1 MCVWFC
7 VDFAVLAVQ
16 RQNEIYRDLQ
26 EQGAVSVAALAER
39 FAVTDETIRRD
50 LAKLAGAGRVQRTHG
65 GAILADSDRGEPPF
79 AIRQTANTAA
89 KRAIARAAAALVEPG
104 DVIAI
109 DASSTGLELAKS
121 LPEVAAE
128 QPITV
133 VSNGLDVVRWLADRF
148 DVNVIST
155 GGEFDAA
162 GQCFVGSIAET
173 ALRQFAFR
181 RAFVS
186 CRALDAT
193 RGAGESCPSHAAVKR
208 AMLAAADES
217 YLLADSSKAAE
228 RAMCYFAEPSEF
240 KQVFS
245 DDALADELR
254 RSLVAAGAELVCVD

>member
-1 MCVWFC
+1 MI
-7 VDFAVLAVQ
+7 AGQ
-16 RQNEIYRDLQ
+16 RQNEIFRDLQ
-26 EQGAVSVAALAER
+26 EQGAVSVTALAER

-50 LAKLAGAGRVQRTHG
+50 LSKLARSGRVKRTHG
-65 GAILADSDRGEPPF
+65 GAVLAASDPGEPPF

-89 KRAIARAAAALVEPG
+89 KRAIARAASQLIEPG

-109 DASSTGLELAKS
+109 DASSTGLELAKL
-121 LPEVAAE
+121 LPEVPPE
-128 QPITV
+128 LPITV
-133 VSNGLDVVRWLADRF
+133 VSNGLDVVRWLAERP

-162 GQCFVGSIAET
+162 GQCFVGPIAET

-181 RAFVS
+181 RVFVS

-208 AMLAAADES
+208 AMLVAADES

-240 KQVFS
+240 TRVFS
-245 DDALADELR
+245 DDALPAATRD
-254 RSLVAAGAELVCVD
+254 SLVTAGAELVCVAV

>member
-1 MCVWFC
+1 MI
-7 VDFAVLAVQ
+7 AGQ
-16 RQNEIYRDLQ
+16 RQNEIFRDLQ
-26 EQGAVSVAALAER
+26 EQGAVSVTALAER

-50 LAKLAGAGRVQRTHG
+50 LAKLARSGRVKRTHG
-65 GAILADSDRGEPPF
+65 GAVLAASDPSEPPF

-89 KRAIARAAAALVEPG
+89 KRAIARAAAQLIEPG

-109 DASSTGLELAKS
+109 DASSTGLELAKL
-121 LPEVAAE
+121 LPEVPTE
-128 QPITV
+128 LPITV
-133 VSNGLDVVRWLADRF
+133 VSNGLDVVRWLADRA

-162 GQCFVGSIAET
+162 GQCFVGPIAET

-208 AMLAAADES
+208 AMLVAADQS

-228 RAMCYFAEPSEF
+228 RAMCFYAEPSEF
-240 KQVFS
+240 NRIYS
-245 DDALADELR
+245 DGEMTLDTQNDLAK
-254 RSLVAAGAELVCVD
+254 AGANLICVVV

>member
-1 MCVWFC
+1 MI
-7 VDFAVLAVQ
+7 AGQ
-16 RQNEIYRDLQ
+16 RQNEIFRDLQ
-26 EQGAVSVAALAER
+26 EQGAVSVTALAER

-50 LAKLAGAGRVQRTHG
+50 LAKLARSGRVKRTHG
-65 GAILADSDRGEPPF
+65 GAVLAASDPSEPPF

-89 KRAIARAAAALVEPG
+89 KRAIARAAAQLVEPG

-109 DASSTGLELAKS
+109 DASSTGLELAKL
-121 LPEVAAE
+121 LPEVPPE
-128 QPITV
+128 LPITV
-133 VSNGLDVVRWLADRF
+133 VSNGLDVVRWLAERP

-208 AMLAAADES
+208 AMLAAADEC

-228 RAMCYFAEPSEF
+228 RAMCYYAEPSEF
-240 KQVFS
+240 AKVFS
-245 DDALADELR
+245 DAALSGDVR
-254 RSLVAAGAELVCVD
+254 QSLAVAGAKLVCVD

>member
-1 MCVWFC
+1 M
-7 VDFAVLAVQ
+7 FAGQ
-16 RQNEIYRDLQ
+16 RQNEIFRDLQ
-26 EQGAVSVAALAER
+26 ERGAVSVTALAER

-50 LAKLAGAGRVQRTHG
+50 LAKLARSGRVKRTHG
-65 GAILADSDRGEPPF
+65 GAVLTESDPSEPPF
-79 AIRQTANTAA
+79 AVRQTANTVA
-89 KRAIARAAAALVEPG
+89 KRAIARVAVGVVQPG

-109 DASSTGLELAKS
+109 DASSTGLELAKL
-121 LPEVAAE
+121 LPEVPAD

-133 VSNGLDVVRWLADRF
+133 VSNGLDVVRWLADRV

-186 CRALDAT
+186 CRALDPK

-208 AMLAAADES
+208 AMLAGAEEC
-217 YLLADSSKAAE
+217 YLLADSSKAAQ

-240 KQVFS
+240 AKLFS
-245 DDALADELR
+245 DSELSDELQTA
-254 RSLVAAGAELVCVD
+254 LIAAGAALVCVDAP

>member
-1 MCVWFC
+1 MI
-7 VDFAVLAVQ
+7 AGQ
-16 RQNEIYRDLQ
+16 RQNEILRDLQ
-26 EQGAVSVAALAER
+26 EQGAVSVTALAER

-50 LAKLAGAGRVQRTHG
+50 LAKLARSGRVKRTHG
-65 GAILADSDRGEPPF
+65 GAVLAASDPSEPPF

-89 KRAIARAAAALVEPG
+89 KRAIARAAAQLIEPG

-109 DASSTGLELAKS
+109 DASSTGLELAKL
-121 LPEVAAE
+121 LPEVPPE
-128 QPITV
+128 LPITV
-133 VSNGLDVVRWLADRF
+133 VSNGLDVVRWLADRA

-240 KQVFS
+240 AKVFS
-245 DDALADELR
+245 DAGLADELR
-254 RSLVAAGAELVCVD
+254 GALVVAGAELLCVD

>member
-1 MCVWFC
+1 MI
-7 VDFAVLAVQ
+7 AGQ
-16 RQNEIYRDLQ
+16 RQNEIFRDLQ

-50 LAKLAGAGRVQRTHG
+50 LAKLARSGRVKRTHG
-65 GAILADSDRGEPPF
+65 GAVLAASDPSEPPF

-89 KRAIARAAAALVEPG
+89 KRAIARAAVQLVEPG

-109 DASSTGLELAKS
+109 DASSTSLELAKL
-121 LPEVAAE
+121 LPEVPTE
-128 QPITV
+128 LPITV
-133 VSNGLDVVRWLADRF
+133 VSNGLDVVRWLADRA

-162 GQCFVGSIAET
+162 GQCFVGPIAEA

-228 RAMCYFAEPSEF
+228 RAMCFYAEPRGF
-240 KQVFS
+240 AKVFS
-245 DDALADELR
+245 DAGLADELR
-254 RSLVAAGAELVCVD
+254 GALVSAGAALVCVD

>member
-1 MCVWFC
+1 M
-7 VDFAVLAVQ
+7 FAAQ
-16 RQNEIYRDLQ
+16 RQNEIFRDLQ
-26 EQGAVSVAALAER
+26 ERGAVSVTTLAER

-50 LAKLAGAGRVQRTHG
+50 LAKLARSGRVKRTHG
-65 GAILADSDRGEPPF
+65 GAVLAASDPSDPPF

-89 KRAIARAAAALVEPG
+89 KRAIAGAAAGLIKSG

-109 DASSTGLELAKS
+109 DASSTGLELAKL
-121 LPEVAAE
+121 LPEAPTE
-128 QPITV
+128 LPITV
-133 VSNGLDVVRWLADRF
+133 VSNGLDVVRWLADRA

-162 GQCFVGSIAET
+162 GQCFVGPIAEST
-173 ALRQFAFR
+173 LRQFAFR

-208 AMLAAADES
+208 AMLNAADES

-228 RAMCYFAEPSEF
+228 RAMCFYAEPSEF
-240 KQVFS
+240 MKVFS
-245 DDALADELR
+245 DAGLSDEVRQELA
-254 RSLVAAGAELVCVD
+254 AAGANLQCID

>member
-1 MCVWFC
+1 MI
-7 VDFAVLAVQ
+7 AGQ
-16 RQNEIYRDLQ
+16 RQNEIFRDLQ
-26 EQGAVSVAALAER
+26 EQGAVSVTALAVR

-50 LAKLAGAGRVQRTHG
+50 LAKLARSGRVKRTHG
-65 GAILADSDRGEPPF
+65 GAVLAASDPSEPPF

-89 KRAIARAAAALVEPG
+89 KRAIARAAAQLIDPG

-109 DASSTGLELAKS
+109 DASSTGLELAKL
-121 LPEVAAE
+121 LPEVPTE
-128 QPITV
+128 LPITV
-133 VSNGLDVVRWLADRF
+133 VSNGLDVVRWLAERP

-162 GQCFVGSIAET
+162 GQCFVGPIAET
-173 ALRQFAFR
+173 ALKQFAFR

-208 AMLAAADES
+208 AMLVAADES

-228 RAMCYFAEPSEF
+228 RAMCFYAEPSEF
-240 KQVFS
+240 VKVFS
-245 DDALADELR
+245 DAGLADELR
-254 RSLVAAGAELVCVD
+254 GALVVAGAELLCVD

>member
-1 MCVWFC
+1 VWLF
-7 VDFAVLAVQ
+7 VDLSVLAVQ

-50 LAKLAGAGRVQRTHG
+50 LAKLAGGGRVKRTHG
-65 GAILADSDRGEPPF
+65 GAILADGDRGEPPF
-79 AIRQTANTAA
+79 AVRQTANTAA

-121 LPEVAAE
+121 LPEVPSD

-133 VSNGLDVVRWLADRF
+133 VSNGLDVVRWLADRA
-148 DVNVIST
+148 DINVIST
-155 GGEFDAA
+155 GGEFDAD
-162 GQCFVGSIAET
+162 GQCFVGPIAET

-208 AMLAAADES
+208 AMLAAAEEN

-228 RAMCYFAEPSEF
+228 RAMCYYAEPREF
-240 KQVFS
+240 AKVFC
-245 DDALADELR
+245 DAELSNAAR
-254 RSLVAAGAELVCVD
+254 QALIAAGAELVCVD

>member
-1 MCVWFC
+1 MI
-7 VDFAVLAVQ
+7 AGQ
-16 RQNEIYRDLQ
+16 RQNEIFRDLQ
-26 EQGAVSVAALAER
+26 EQGAVSVTALAER

-50 LAKLAGAGRVQRTHG
+50 LAKLARSGRVKRTHG
-65 GAILADSDRGEPPF
+65 GAVLAASDPSEPPF

-89 KRAIARAAAALVEPG
+89 KRAIARAAVQLIQPG

-109 DASSTGLELAKS
+109 DASSTGLELAKL
-121 LPEVAAE
+121 LPEVSPE
-128 QPITV
+128 RPITV
-133 VSNGLDVVRWLADRF
+133 VSNGLDVVRWLADRA

-162 GQCFVGSIAET
+162 GQCFVGPIAET
-173 ALRQFAFR
+173 ALKQFAFR

-208 AMLAAADES
+208 AMLNAAEES

-228 RAMCYFAEPSEF
+228 RAMCYFSEPSEF
-240 KQVFS
+240 MKVFS
-245 DDALADELR
+245 DAGLADELR
-254 RSLVAAGAELVCVD
+254 GGLVAAGAALVCVD